1 MISKSNSARSND
13 QLGGTG
19 TPVLRQWTRRA
30 LALGAASVL
39 AVGAIGNQA
48 RAAEAEILAASRNGA
63 ASETIKA
70 AAKNRSG
77 NFRRVDHPTTGSV
90 SVVTNSGDPYLTL
103 SGDFKT
109 DSGPA
114 LEIILYTG
122 SRVPRKV
129 ETAGGRYYRL
139 AKLRKVRGSDRY
151 ALPKN
156 LNLSQYNSVA
166 IWCEEFDVTFGYAP
180 LN

>member
-1 MISKSNSARSND
+1 MIFNLRSFCSFD
-13 QLGGTG
+13 GS
-19 TPVLRQWTRRA
+19 LRSISSEPIRNTA
-30 LALGAASVL
+30 ALGLASVL
-39 AVGAIGNQA
+39 TIGGLVGGASAI
-48 RAAEAEILAASRNGA
+48 ESSLVEIHRSDVT
-63 ASETIKA
+63 STIKA
-70 AAKNRSG
+70 AAKNRRG

-90 SVVTNSGDPYLTL
+90 SVVTESGDPHLLL
-103 SGDFKT
+103 SGDFST

-166 IWCEEFDVTFGYAP
+166 IWCEQFDVTFGYAP